1 MSCEGSQG
9 AFFSH
14 QAGQSA
20 VMAAFGGSPEQAQQ
34 ALEQVYALA
43 RAQAEQAKTALG
55 TDRVSTLRAKAE
67 DEQAKAATKALF
79 ARMQAMGLKPP
90 AHSKSGLPKR
100 DAQYGY
106 AAIERTL
113 RAIEGRTA
121 LPTLAKQV
129 RESLE
134 QERRISAIS
143 ITRGNLGRC
152 ENCGRFASR
161 TKAHICP
168 QTTDPATLNR
178 ALSRRLGVPATA
190 YPSNELQSLIDQAK
204 SGDLTMRHNIT
215 GERVGVT
222 LDGLMVAMRGG
233 FVPESW
239 SNRKGLAQV
248 ELASGAIVS
257 VLNATNLNQVDLGKG
272 TGAQQ
277 AAAASGTALPAGS
290 VPASATSLPLA
301 SAARPIPSLQVQPVS
316 GAQISID
323 DRYAT
328 DYDYGHFLGTEF
340 MKRADGSYGTTITAD
355 GVDYTIGDRFKEPE
369 HRSSARDTGL
379 VPAARGGVAVG
390 RTLVAAAGLIKSG
403 AIVVAERPAHDGQGT
418 PRVESVEVYSAG
430 GHDLIGVCSPYTF
443 GAKKG
448 FIAADIDGNANASA
462 EQMAAIIAYRALY
475 PQTAL
480 DHALAN
486 DLADYING
494 GTKSAVAVAD
504 SAWITISDD
513 LKQGGSLELGGGLGA
528 SRCPDCGRFM
538 GSAHNCPNKQVEAD
552 PAQAPAPAQ
561 AVAPAQATPTV
572 APAPIQ
578 PAPAAPAPAPTQP
591 ASTRPQATEDE
602 PLPNTY
608 FTSSWVP
615 NTLLA
620 GPTRRYDADRFA
632 QAAFST
638 AATSLT
644 PRTFDVDGVEY
655 TTGEGLTSPADVSHA
670 RLTGVVPLPIEGAPV
685 SYSLTRA
692 AALIK
697 EGEVVINLD
706 TDNDPTSVEIYSK
719 NREALL
725 SAYFPNSEVVG
736 DVSGLPGMSPE
747 QMAAVIAYRAAYPQ
761 SPLDRHLAK
770 DMAEYMNS
778 GEKSAAGVADS
789 AFLAIQD
796 RLEAGITMELGAR
809 VTTQRCPDCGQ
820 FMGSAHNC
828 LSKQAEPDAAQ
839 VPAAATQAAP
849 TVAPTPSVAA
859 APAQAKPAPSITTA
873 PVSEP
878 APAPQVNVNV
888 NLDTE
893 ALANAIKEGQQAPS
907 VHVSIDTEALANAIK
922 EGQQPTVVQL
932 DSTALARAL
941 KEGLKGVVGA
951 APVQGESQ
959 LTESMNRLAAALS
972 GAPVSPPAATPAPP
986 TAALDDDPIIKQPRT
1001 GFQRPNDLPTTA
1013 VEHILKAVRLPAP
1026 DPYLSAVPESVGGN
1040 RRTALHEDIPAP
1052 DPHFEVNEQTERI
1065 LRVMSATLQAGA
1077 GKKNNT
1083 WSRAFSVYGPPGT
1096 GKNSLARQLAAS
1108 VKVVDEAGNETQ
1120 GISYTEVN
1128 ITPQTSIEEAIGTTI
1143 LTKDPQSGQTVSRA
1157 QLGKIGLA
1165 AAMGSVICVNEI
1177 VRNPKLATALQSMLE
1192 DGEIQ
1197 INSPEAGLIRIP
1209 VHPSTVFVMTWNP
1222 GLEGDAERPAKAPLE
1237 RTIPL
1242 HLGAP
1247 TEAEQIRRL
1256 ESFFT
1261 QFDDK
1266 PSNSSA
1272 SGGNEQRRKEILAKN
1287 YAIDTN
1293 DLTLSDAEKS
1303 AAVRFFKQINEIAG
1317 EQMDNQQIGT
1327 NSSMPTGPGPRQ
1339 LSRFAMLG
1347 KTVGWKEAL
1356 ETLRI
1361 CCDQDDGFASQWAI
1375 VSKHFE
1381 TFFGRDG
1388 QGLSRTQ
1395 PQQRG

>member
-43 RAQAEQAKTALG
+43 RAQAEQAKLTSK
-55 TDRVSTLRAKAE
+55 TDRVATLRAKAE

-79 ARMQAMGLKPP
+79 ARMQQMGLRPP

-121 LPTLAKQV
+121 LPSLAKQV
-129 RESLE
+129 RESLA

-161 TKAHICP
+161 TTAHICP
-168 QTTDPATLNR
+168 QTANAASLNA
-178 ALSRRLGVPATA
+178 ALMRRLGVPASA
-190 YPSNELQSLIDQAK
+190 YPISALNELIAQAK

-215 GERVGVT
+215 GERVAVT

-239 SNRKGLAQV
+239 SARKGLAQV
-248 ELASGAIVS
+248 ELASGAIVP
-257 VLNATNLNQVDLGKG
+257 VLNATNLNQVNLSQG
-272 TGAQQ
+272 TGMQQ
-277 AAAASGTALPAGS
+277 AAAASGTALP
-290 VPASATSLPLA
+290 VTTMPASATNIVQATLN
-301 SAARPIPSLQVQPVS
+301 RPIPSLQVQPVS
-316 GAQISID
+316 TAQVSID
-323 DRYAT
+323 DRYAS
-328 DYDYGHFLGTEF
+328 DYNYGHFLGTEF

-355 GVDYTIGDRFKEPE
+355 GIDYTIGDRYREPE

-379 VPAARGGVAVG
+379 VPAAKGGVAVG

-403 AIVVAERPAHDGQGT
+403 AIVVAERPAHDGQGAPHVDT
-418 PRVESVEVYSAG
+418 VEVYSAG
-430 GHDLIGVCSPYTF
+430 GHELIAACSPYAF

-448 FIAADIDGNANASA
+448 FLAADIDGNANASA

-475 PQTAL
+475 PQTPL
-480 DHALAN
+480 DQALAA
-486 DLADYING
+486 DLAEYING
-494 GTKSAVAVAD
+494 GPKSAVAVAD

-513 LKQGGSLELGGGLGA
+513 LKNGGSLELGGGLGA

-538 GSAHNCPNKQVEAD
+538 GSAHTCPNKQAEAI
-552 PAQAPAPAQ
+552 PAQAAPA
-561 AVAPAQATPTV
+561 
-572 APAPIQ
+572 
-578 PAPAAPAPAPTQP
+578 
-591 ASTRPQATEDE
+591 RPHATEDE
-602 PLPNTY
+602 PLPNIF

-615 NTLLA
+615 KTLLA
-620 GPTRRYDADRFA
+620 GATQRYDADRFA
-632 QAAFST
+632 QATFSR

-655 TTGEGLTSPADVSHA
+655 TTGEGLSTPADVSHA
-670 RLTGVVPLPIEGAPV
+670 RLAGMVPLPIEGAPV

-692 AALIK
+692 AGLVKA
-697 EGEVVINLD
+697 GEVVINLD
-706 TDNDPTSVEIYSK
+706 TDNDPVSVEIYS
-719 NREALL
+719 NGREELL
-725 SAYFPNSEVVG
+725 SAYFPNSEVAG
-736 DVSGLPGMSPE
+736 DISGLPGMAPE
-747 QMAAVIAYRAAYPQ
+747 QMAAIIAYRAAYPH

-770 DMAEYMNS
+770 DMAEYMNG

-809 VTTQRCPDCGQ
+809 VNTQRCPDCGR

-828 LSKQAEPDAAQ
+828 PNKQPAPTPTVAAVSTQPEPIVAADPAQAEPAQ
-839 VPAAATQAAP
+839 TAVSLPEPAP
-849 TVAPTPSVAA
+849 TVVAA
-859 APAQAKPAPSITTA
+859 PD
-873 PVSEP
+873 PVQP
-878 APAPQVNVNV
+878 PQVNVSV
-888 NLDTE
+888 NLDAE
-893 ALANAIKEGQQAPS
+893 ALASAIREGQQAPN
-907 VHVSIDTEALANAIK
+907 VNVSIDTEALASAIK
-922 EGQQPTVVQL
+922 EGQQSAVVQL
-932 DSTALARAL
+932 DSKALAAAL

-951 APVQGESQ
+951 APIQNDSQ
-959 LTESMNRLAAALS
+959 LADSMNRLAAAVNGNGLPI
-972 GAPVSPPAATPAPP
+972 ASPSSTPAP
-986 TAALDDDPIIKQPRT
+986 ALDDEPSEKQPRT
-1001 GFQRPNDLPTTA
+1001 GFQRDSAMPPTA

-1026 DPYLSAVPESVGGN
+1026 DPYLSHVPESVGGN

-1052 DPHFEVNEQTERI
+1052 DPTFEVNEQTERI

-1077 GKKNNT
+1077 GKQKNN

-1108 VKVVDEAGNETQ
+1108 VQVVDEAGNETQ

-1261 QFDDK
+1261 QFDDT
-1266 PSNSSA
+1266 PSSA
-1272 SGGNEQRRKEILAKN
+1272 GVTSGGNEQRRREILTKN
-1287 YAIDTN
+1287 YAIDTSN
-1293 DLTLSDAEKS
+1293 LTLSDAEKS
-1303 AAVRFFKQINEIAG
+1303 ACVRFFKQINEIAG

>member
-34 ALEQVYALA
+34 ALEQVYAVA

-55 TDRVSTLRAKAE
+55 TDRISALRAKAE

-79 ARMQAMGLKPP
+79 ARMQQMGLKPP

-121 LPTLAKQV
+121 LPSLAKQV
-129 RESLE
+129 RESLD

-161 TKAHICP
+161 TTAHICP
-168 QTTDPATLNR
+168 QTANAATVQQ
-178 ALSRRLGVPATA
+178 ALMRRLGVPATA
-190 YPSNELQSLIDQAK
+190 YPRKDLQALIAQAQ

-215 GERVGVT
+215 GERVAVT

-239 SNRKGLAQV
+239 STQKGLAQV
-248 ELASGAIVS
+248 ELASGAIVP
-257 VLNATNLNQVDLGKG
+257 VLNAANLNQVNLSQG
-272 TGAQQ
+272 TGMQQ
-277 AAAASGTALPAGS
+277 AAAASGTALPSTS

-301 SAARPIPSLQVQPVS
+301 TAARPIPSLQVQPVS
-316 GAQISID
+316 TAQVSID
-323 DRYAT
+323 DRYAS
-328 DYDYGHFLGTEF
+328 DYNYGHFLGTEF
-340 MKRADGSYGTTITAD
+340 MKRADGSYGTTISAD
-355 GVDYTIGDRFKEPE
+355 GIDYTIGDRYREPE
-369 HRSSARDTGL
+369 HRSSARDSGL
-379 VPAARGGVAVG
+379 VPAAKGGVAVG

-403 AIVVAERPAHDGQGT
+403 AIVVAERPAHDGQGAPHVDT
-418 PRVESVEVYSAG
+418 VEVYSAG
-430 GHDLIGVCSPYTF
+430 GHELIAACSPYAF
-443 GAKKG
+443 GAKTG
-448 FIAADIDGNANASA
+448 FLAADIDGNANASA

-475 PQTAL
+475 PQTPL
-480 DHALAN
+480 DQALAA
-486 DLADYING
+486 DLAEYING
-494 GTKSAVAVAD
+494 GPKSAVAVAD

-513 LKQGGSLELGGGLGA
+513 LKNGGSLELGGGLGA

-538 GSAHNCPNKQVEAD
+538 GSAHTCPNKQAEAA
-552 PAQAPAPAQ
+552 PAQALATPAQTAPATPAQVAAATPAAQAPA
-561 AVAPAQATPTV
+561 
-572 APAPIQ
+572 
-578 PAPAAPAPAPTQP
+578 
-591 ASTRPQATEDE
+591 RPHATEDE
-602 PLPNTY
+602 PLPNIF

-615 NTLLA
+615 KTLLA
-620 GPTRRYDADRFA
+620 GATQRYDADRFA

-644 PRTFDVDGVEY
+644 PRIFDVDGVEY
-655 TTGEGLTSPADVSHA
+655 TTGEGLSTAADISNA

-692 AALIK
+692 AGLIK
-697 EGEVVINLD
+697 AGEVVINLD
-706 TDNDPTSVEIYSK
+706 TDNDPASVEIYSK
-719 NREALL
+719 GREELL
-725 SAYFPNSEVVG
+725 AAYFPNSEVAG
-736 DVSGLPGMSPE
+736 DVNGLPGMAPE
-747 QMAAVIAYRAAYPQ
+747 QMAAIIAYRAAYPQ

-770 DMAEYMNS
+770 DMAEYMNG

-796 RLEAGITMELGAR
+796 RLEAGVTMELGAR
-809 VTTQRCPDCGQ
+809 VNTQRCPDCGQ

-828 LSKQAEPDAAQ
+828 PGKQAEPVAH
-839 VPAAATQAAP
+839 AAAPTQAAP
-849 TVAPTPSVAA
+849 MVAPTSSVAA
-859 APAQAKPAPSITTA
+859 APTHTEPAPTVAVAPAQPEPAPSIATA

-878 APAPQVNVNV
+878 APAPQVNVSV

-893 ALANAIKEGQQAPS
+893 ALASAIREGQQATN
-907 VHVSIDTEALANAIK
+907 VNVSIDTEALANAIK
-922 EGQQPTVVQL
+922 EGQQSSVVQL
-932 DSTALARAL
+932 DSKALASAL

-951 APVQGESQ
+951 APAQTDSQ
-959 LTESMNRLAAALS
+959 LADSMNRLAASLS
-972 GAPVSPPAATPAPP
+972 GASVPPSDSAV
-986 TAALDDDPIIKQPRT
+986 AALDEEPIEKQPRT
-1001 GFQRPNDLPTTA
+1001 GFQRDSAMPPTA

-1052 DPHFEVNEQTERI
+1052 DPSFEVNEQTERI
-1065 LRVMSATLQAGA
+1065 LRVISATLQAGA
-1077 GKKNNT
+1077 GKQKNN

-1108 VKVVDEAGNETQ
+1108 VRVVDEAGNETQ

-1143 LTKDPQSGQTVSRA
+1143 LTKDPQSGQTISRA

-1261 QFDDK
+1261 QFDDT
-1266 PSNSSA
+1266 PSSAGA

-1287 YAIDTN
+1287 YAIDTSN
-1293 DLTLSDAEKS
+1293 LTLSDAEKS
-1303 AAVRFFKQINEIAG
+1303 ACVRFFKQINEIAG